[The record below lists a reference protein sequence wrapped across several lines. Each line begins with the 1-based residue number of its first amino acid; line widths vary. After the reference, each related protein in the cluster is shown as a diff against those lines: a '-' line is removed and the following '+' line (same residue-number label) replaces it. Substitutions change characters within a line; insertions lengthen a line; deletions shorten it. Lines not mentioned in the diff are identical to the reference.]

1 MSDRAQRLGQ
11 LPAAPH
17 DLVRHLK
24 PAGGVICLGW
34 EAVPPPV
41 DGAQGVSSQK
51 LKSWVSQAGLGDQST
66 VQQGERWVT
75 LTRSTLP
82 GAGNWSHQ
90 YANPGATASSGDQV
104 VQGGLGVL
112 WYGDP
117 GPELMVNRHQ
127 GAVGPLVVDGRMF
140 IQGENSL
147 MAYDTYNGLFLWK
160 VDNPEAVRTG
170 VFQNRAPGNLAAG
183 EDHLFHMVRDKVYV
197 HDVATG
203 EVQAT
208 FLIPPS
214 LDRETH
220 EWGYIAYRDGRLI
233 GTATAR
239 EVIKRKFRRRGNPG
253 GAATDAIFA
262 IDVKTGNH
270 LWVYQGKSID
280 FQTIA
285 LGPNRV
291 FFIDSS
297 VTSEQRQEML
307 QQEKE
312 ELKALTGEAAKLAEQ
327 RMKKL
332 DVRMAV
338 ALNSADGE
346 LLWQNPVD
354 VTDCSEIGTGGGK
367 LTLMYHNDTLV
378 LGGANANGHY
388 WKQFIAGEFKRRRLL
403 VLSATGG
410 TKLWAKDA
418 NYRHRPI
425 IIGSRIIA
433 EPWAF
438 DLRSGEQQ
446 TRRHPL
452 TGEEVPWSLARPGH
466 HCGMLTGSDNLLV
479 FRSGFTGFYDLQSD
493 SGTRHFAGH
502 RLGCW
507 INAIPTNGLVVMPEA
522 SAGCVCMFSIASTIV
537 MEPRTPRRPW
547 SLYSQTGPTTPV
559 TRMALNLG
567 APGDRRDQH
576 GKLWLSWPRPSDKP
590 RNKSTDKTGLALEFD
605 VKTSFE
611 AKGGFFTEDGDEAIG
626 DSADLSWVGSSGTRG
641 LQRCS
646 LPLLGA
652 DDAPADYNVR
662 IHFASSSGAPVGRQV
677 CDVKLQGETVL
688 EGFDVA
694 VEADDSQQRVVREF
708 SNVKVTDSLLLE
720 LVAKNT
726 SGDATSVPVVCAI
739 EVQRIGNAD

>member
-1 MSDRAQRLGQ
+1 MCAVCDATSGDVIWRNDNISHQEAGREDLSPQGYLLASPEHIHVPSGRTRPKSFDRQSGKLLGTTAANIEISTAQLAGTSAIMLDGRLHHYSPGSHIAGTAAESYVTNGTHLARIDINSLGKIREASRQLKDELRELYRKQKSMDDAEFERQSNALRSRIQTLDNQSVRWRVSCEDNSSLIVAGNLVFVGGENHVAGYDRDSGKLLWESEIEGDARGLAAAAGQLFVSTSGGTIIAFGPAQERVNDRDEARNGFPTDRWSEFYRDAAADILERSGVKRGFCLVVDSDEGRLAYELARQSELKIYCVENDAQKVARARDALSRAGLYGHRVVVHQADATAIPYSNFFANLIVSDRAQRLGQ

-297 VTSEQRQEML
+297 VTSGQRQEML

-332 DVRMAV
+332 DVRMARC
-338 ALNSADGE
+338 AE
-346 LLWQNPVD
+346 F
-354 VTDCSEIGTGGGK
+354 GG
-367 LTLMYHNDTLV
+367 
-378 LGGANANGHY
+378 
-388 WKQFIAGEFKRRRLL
+388 WRIA
-403 VLSATGG
+403 
-410 TKLWAKDA
+410 
-418 NYRHRPI
+418 
-425 IIGSRIIA
+425 
-433 EPWAF
+433 
-438 DLRSGEQQ
+438 
-446 TRRHPL
+446 
-452 TGEEVPWSLARPGH
+452 
-466 HCGMLTGSDNLLV
+466 
-479 FRSGFTGFYDLQSD
+479 
-493 SGTRHFAGH
+493 
-502 RLGCW
+502 
-507 INAIPTNGLVVMPEA
+507 
-522 SAGCVCMFSIASTIV
+522 
-537 MEPRTPRRPW
+537 
-547 SLYSQTGPTTPV
+547 
-559 TRMALNLG
+559 
-567 APGDRRDQH
+567 
-576 GKLWLSWPRPSDKP
+576 
-590 RNKSTDKTGLALEFD
+590 
-605 VKTSFE
+605 
-611 AKGGFFTEDGDEAIG
+611 
-626 DSADLSWVGSSGTRG
+626 
-641 LQRCS
+641 
-646 LPLLGA
+646 
-652 DDAPADYNVR
+652 
-662 IHFASSSGAPVGRQV
+662 
-677 CDVKLQGETVL
+677 
-688 EGFDVA
+688 
-694 VEADDSQQRVVREF
+694 
-708 SNVKVTDSLLLE
+708 
-720 LVAKNT
+720 VAKPCRC
-726 SGDATSVPVVCAI
+726 D
-739 EVQRIGNAD
+739 RL